1 MKKKKRKL
9 EIFWCTLGKTGP
21 VKYDTIQNKTTLK
34 FNEASPSGNDR
45 ENHYPNELS
54 PQITKNQ
61 AVMETQER
69 RKEEEIAMEAT
80 ENRKQEV

>member
-1 MKKKKRKL
+1 
-9 EIFWCTLGKTGP
+9 
-21 VKYDTIQNKTTLK
+21 
-34 FNEASPSGNDR
+34 
-45 ENHYPNELS
+45 LS